1 MYRIESTNSQT
12 YLRGSISDLNDSQ
25 GSMMINWDEFRF
37 LDATIT
43 SGDSYSDSH
52 SDLCESLSKI
62 YSKDKIN
69 IHVLFKKT
77 DITKFIC
84 YNLKDLPEAW
94 NYPNA
99 SIDFTYPIKKFSMEE
114 NICALES
121 IPKYFTIDIDWNKNL
136 KYLKNEQLW
145 KSLIK
150 FRFVKLYNQSI
161 GSILI
166 DREGQDLIFKAN
178 NRKNKTKISLARKET
193 SNPIGRIIIF
203 LMNIDRQY
211 GDYNQLK
218 IKLKLQRRYSFIVES
233 SFIVLGIAC
242 FYLSFIFNIFII

>member
-1 MYRIESTNSQT
+1 
-12 YLRGSISDLNDSQ
+12 
-25 GSMMINWDEFRF
+25 MINWDEFRSV
-37 LDATIT
+37 DATIT
-43 SGDSYSDSH
+43 SGDSDSDSH

-62 YSKDKIN
+62 YSEDKID

-77 DITKFIC
+77 DITKLIVC
-84 YNLKDLPEAW
+84 NLKDLQEAW

-99 SIDFTYPIKKFSMEE
+99 SIIDFTYPIKKFSMEE

-121 IPKYFTIDIDWNKNL
+121 TPKYFTIDIDWNENL
-136 KYLKNEQLW
+136 EYLTDVQLW

-166 DREGQDLIFKAN
+166 DREDQDLIFKAN

-193 SNPIGRIIIF
+193 SNPIGRIIII
-203 LMNIDRQY
+203 LRNIDRQY
-211 GDYNQLK
+211 GD
-218 IKLKLQRRYSFIVES
+218 
-233 SFIVLGIAC
+233 
-242 FYLSFIFNIFII
+242 